1 MLSAVEA
8 QASGD
13 LADLAGVNAAEKRP
27 VAGSRIFSGKRAH
40 VYEAIYG
47 IIASVFFHA
56 ISYTIG
62 NIIFCIFKINNY
74 NCKGI
79 QSSACRS

>member
-1 MLSAVEA
+1 VEA

-47 IIASVFFHA
+47 ASGC
-56 ISYTIG
+56 T
-62 NIIFCIFKINNY
+62 FCTGY
-74 NCKGI
+74 HYG
-79 QSSACRS
+79 SSMWSARGRGSLRSTY